1 MFKLNNKFLGFIFVS
16 VGMVF
21 LMLSITLSAPSVLW
35 AVSLGTSIVMNVTG
49 TAIIMKFIKAAKENI

>member
-1 MFKLNNKFLGFIFVS
+1 MIELNNKFLGFAFVS

-35 AVSLGTSIVMNVTG
+35 AVSLGTSIVMNITG
-49 TAIIMKFIKAAKENI
+49 TAIIMKFIRTAKENV

>member
-1 MFKLNNKFLGFIFVS
+1 MNNKFLGFIFVS

-35 AVSLGTSIVMNVTG
+35 AVSLGTSIVMNITG
-49 TAIIMKFIKAAKENI
+49 TAIIMKFIKETKENV

>member
-1 MFKLNNKFLGFIFVS
+1 MNNKFLGFIFVS

-35 AVSLGTSIVMNVTG
+35 AVSLGTSIVMNFAG
-49 TAIIMKFIKAAKENI
+49 TAIIMTFIKAAKED